1 MPETTTE
8 ILPVLQA
15 AETVEDL
22 AEAAKLRASTSPAW
36 EIEEP
41 AEANAVRGLYA
52 AGVVADYAKSVG
64 DTGEELQ
71 IVLYDLL
78 ADLHHL
84 ADATG
89 VDWYSANE
97 TAHARYVEEVRGEL

>member
-1 MPETTTE
+1 MPETTTKV
-8 ILPVLQA
+8 LPVLQA
-15 AETVEDL
+15 AETIADL
-22 AEAAKLRASTSPAW
+22 AEAAKLRAHAAPAW

-41 AEANAVRGLYA
+41 AEANAVRALYA
-52 AGVVADYAKSVG
+52 AGPLAEYAKSVG

-89 VDWYSANE
+89 VDWDSANE
-97 TAHARYVEEVRGEL
+97 TAHARYIEEVRGEL